1 MIVREMKVKSD
12 SFIKILK
19 NIHKEE
25 KEDIS
30 LRESWIEQEKEMTIA
45 NRERGN
51 EKAILKNSTQRFARE
66 LSTSQKDSNLSS
78 ISLTNVFTS
87 NGFDKK

>member
-51 EKAILKNSTQRFARE
+51 EKAISKNSTQRFAKE
-66 LSTSQKDSNLSS
+66 LSMIQKDSILSS